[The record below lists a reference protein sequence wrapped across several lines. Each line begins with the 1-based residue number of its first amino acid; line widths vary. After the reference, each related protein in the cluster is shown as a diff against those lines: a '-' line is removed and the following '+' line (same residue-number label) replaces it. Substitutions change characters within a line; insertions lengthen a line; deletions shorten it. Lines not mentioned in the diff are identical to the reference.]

1 MKPALKSSIK
11 SSIKSFSILILT
23 LSSLSGLA
31 AASPAQDLFDQATLF
46 LDFYYNGFSS
56 STPRALTAKYASELR
71 SACEPKGETCE
82 YTVAIGVIQKLL
94 KDLGDPHSNYYTPAQ
109 LEASRAARSGQGSSV
124 LRIGLVTRQVEGS
137 GERLVLDVVE
147 ASPAEVAGIKR
158 GDRITAANGIILP
171 SDTTENP
178 KVISG
183 LAGTG
188 EPFKLAIKRAGT
200 ALEVE
205 VQGKMLPVR
214 APSLRLISGSTY
226 LLRIPDFLG
235 PTVGARIHELV
246 LEAQEKGATGLV
258 VDLRDNGGGLATE
271 CLSGV
276 GAFIG
281 EVARVR
287 ETKLDRVTEGYRN
300 GQLYRRDSKG
310 RETITATLKRI
321 ARWEGPVTA
330 MVNAGTGSCGEYF
343 AADLQFSKRATVI
356 GEATIGVG
364 NTSTQILG
372 LLDGSGL
379 QITYAKSLQANG
391 TPYPERV
398 KPDLEIKDDLDLLS
412 STGRDQVLD
421 AALARLK

>member
-1 MKPALKSSIK
+1 MKRLA
-11 SSIKSFSILILT
+11 ILILT
-23 LSSLSGLA
+23 LSSLTGLNLTGLA
-31 AASPAQDLFDQATLF
+31 AASPAQDLFDQASLF

-56 STPRALTAKYASELR
+56 STPRALTSKYQSELR
-71 SACEPKGETCE
+71 TACEPKGESCDYAT
-82 YTVAIGVIQKLL
+82 AIGVIQKMLQ
-94 KDLGDPHSNYYTPAQ
+94 DLGDPHSNYYTPAQ
-109 LEASRAARSGQGSSV
+109 LEASRAARSGQGSSA
-124 LRIGLVTRQVEGS
+124 LRIGLVTKLVAGT

-147 ASPAEVAGIKR
+147 NSPAEAAGIKR
-158 GDRITAANGIILP
+158 GDRITGANGTPLP
-171 SDTTENP
+171 VDETENG

-188 EPFKLAIKRAGT
+188 EAFKLSIKRAGSP
-200 ALEVE
+200 LEVE
-205 VQGKMLPVR
+205 VQGKVLPVR
-214 APSLRLISGSTY
+214 APSLRLISGGTY
-226 LLRIPDFLG
+226 LLRIPDFMG

-276 GAFIG
+276 GAFVG

-287 ETKLDRVTEGYRN
+287 ETKLDRITEGYRN

-310 RETITATLKRI
+310 RESITATLKRV

-343 AADLQFSKRATVI
+343 AADLQIAKRATII

-379 QITYAKSLQANG
+379 QITFAKSLQANG

-412 STGRDQVLD
+412 MTGRDQVLA
-421 AALARLK
+421 AALERLK

>member
-1 MKPALKSSIK
+1 MKRSRSRLSKQLAV
-11 SSIKSFSILILT
+11 LILT

-56 STPRALTAKYASELR
+56 STPRALAAKYQSELR
-71 SACEPKGETCE
+71 TACEPSGDACE
-82 YTVAIGVIQKLL
+82 YPVAINVIQKML

-109 LEASRAARSGQGSSV
+109 LEASRAARSGQGSSA
-124 LRIGLVTRQVEGS
+124 LRIGLVTKQVEGT

-147 ASPAEVAGIKR
+147 NSPAEAAGIKR
-158 GDRITAANGIILP
+158 GDRITGANGMPLP
-171 SDTTENP
+171 VDEIENG
-178 KVISG
+178 KTISG
-183 LAGTG
+183 LAVTG
-188 EPFKLAIKRAGT
+188 KAFKLSIKRAGNP
-200 ALEVE
+200 LEVN
-205 VQGKMLPVR
+205 VQGKILPVR

-226 LLRIPDFLG
+226 LLRIPDFMG

-246 LEAQEKGATGLV
+246 LEAQEKGATGLI

-287 ETKLDRVTEGYRN
+287 ETKLDRITEGYRN

-310 RETITATLKRI
+310 TESITTTLKRV

-343 AADLQFSKRATVI
+343 AADLQLSKRATII
-356 GEATIGVG
+356 GETTVGVG

-379 QITYAKSLQANG
+379 QITYAKSLQADG

-398 KPDLEIKDDLDLLS
+398 KPDFEVKDDLDLLS
-412 STGRDQVLD
+412 SSGSDQVLN
-421 AALARLK
+421 AALERLK